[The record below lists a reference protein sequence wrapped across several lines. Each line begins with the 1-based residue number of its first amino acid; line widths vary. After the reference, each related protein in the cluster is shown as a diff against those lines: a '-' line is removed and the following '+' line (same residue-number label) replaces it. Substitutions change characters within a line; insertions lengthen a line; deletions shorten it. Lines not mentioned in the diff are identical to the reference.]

1 MKPSK
6 LKKDTQS
13 CVRINSEIKNT
24 LKKKGKSPQKIVDE
38 FIDKKFKIDKE
49 LNLKGNQ

>member
-6 LKKDTQS
+6 MKKDTQT

-24 LKKKGKSPQKIVDE
+24 LKKKGKTPQKIVDD
-38 FIDKKFKIDKE
+38 FIDKKLKVDKA
-49 LNLKGNQ
+49 LNLKGN